1 MIDFTLVEKALGEF
15 ITIFIKMIPIFI
27 LIFILMFLSNFYLNT
42 KKISALLGEKAGIKG
57 WLISVV
63 GGIISSGPIY
73 MWYPLLADL
82 KEKKMRNAFIA
93 TFLYNRAVK
102 IPMIPL
108 MIFYFSLPFTIVLS
122 IYMIIFSIINGVLV
136 EKLLKVTYIKNI

>member
-1 MIDFTLVEKALGEF
+1 MSKLLEKVNGSWIFLVIVIAVYAVVAIADLAMAEKALHEF
-15 ITIFIKMIPIFI
+15 VSIFAKIIPAFVFV
-27 LIFILMFLSNFYLNT
+27 FILMFLSHFLLDA
-42 KKISALLGEKAGIKG
+42 KKISALLGEKAGVRG

-82 KEKKMRNAFIA
+82 KEKGMKDAFIA

-102 IPMIPL
+102 IPML
-108 MIFYFSLPFTIVLS
+108 Q
-122 IYMIIFSIINGVLV
+122 
-136 EKLLKVTYIKNI
+136 